1 MPGFV
6 AVYWVASPADA
17 GVATVIFDSEEAATG
32 FASFLPSAPAEAGV
46 TLDRERIEVGRV
58 MAHT

>member
-6 AVYWVASPADA
+6 AVYWVASTAGA
-17 GVATVIFDSEEAATG
+17 GVATVTVDSEGAATG
-32 FASFLPSAPAEAGV
+32 FAGFLPSAPAEAGV
-46 TLDRERIEVGRV
+46 TLDRERIEVGQV